1 MAKLDIFNWK
11 TTKDLRSIAAS
22 YKNAVYNDTILGRT
36 WKDKP
41 HRNIYD
47 LVNLV
52 RQLADKLDVVGLPKT
67 DTFTGLPDIPIP
79 FGCSF
84 ELRRSLNPD
93 KPWSWAFNDHTDS
106 FCGPATF
113 LGQEDFATM
122 AEAMANLKVY
132 IETHYPKQ

>member
-1 MAKLDIFNWK
+1 MKDPTINDWK
-11 TTKDLRSIAAS
+11 TTEDLRRIADN
-22 YKNAVYNDTILGRT
+22 YKAAVYNDSNLGRT
-36 WKDKP
+36 WQDKP

-52 RQLADKLDVVGLPKT
+52 RQVADKLDVVGLPKT
-67 DTFTGLPDIPIP
+67 ETFTGLPDIPIP

-93 KPWSWAFNDHTDS
+93 KSWSWAFNDHTDFS
-106 FCGPATF
+106 PATY
-113 LGQEDFATM
+113 LSQESFATM
-122 AEAMANLKVY
+122 AEAMENLKTY

>member
-1 MAKLDIFNWK
+1 MKDPDIHHWK
-11 TTKDLRSIAAS
+11 TTEDLRRIAYNYEA
-22 YKNAVYNDTILGRT
+22 AVYNDTTLGRT

-67 DTFTGLPDIPIP
+67 ETFTGLLDIPIP
-79 FGCSF
+79 FDCSF

-93 KPWSWAFNDHTDS
+93 KPWSWAFNDRTDY
-106 FCGPATF
+106 GPATY

-122 AEAMANLKVY
+122 AEAMANLKTY
-132 IETHYPKQ
+132 IETRYPKQ